1 MFADRHYDLRALRVL
16 PFLVLLACSPEPP
29 ARSALPQELAIAPG
43 QDSPIDR
50 ATLAAEAEH
59 AGMSAFR
66 LVVEGGEAFALRA
79 HSAREAA
86 RSLDVQT
93 YIWHPDLTGLALA
106 NALLEAAD
114 RGVRVR
120 LLLDDMDARA
130 KNAGLAALA
139 AHSHISVRLFN
150 PFVSRSGVLAK
161 IHEGL
166 WGFARLNG
174 RMHNKSWIADNRVAL
189 AGGRNLGD
197 EYFHASRE
205 LNFVDLDFA
214 MIGPV
219 VRDIS
224 ASFDKYWN
232 APTVVPIEQLDPEQV
247 NADALAR
254 LRTLLKARAE
264 AARTSRYAE
273 ASRMS
278 DALKRLAQGD
288 WSPAWSANYRFIS
301 DDPRKVSLAKGAPAR
316 AQVASALTPVL
327 GATQRKLTLISPYF
341 VPGGATPKL
350 ASLAASGKSVRILT
364 NSLASNDVTAVHSG
378 YAHYRE
384 PLLRAGVELFELK
397 RLGGATPSLLGS
409 SSASLHTKAFAVDDR
424 ILFVGSFNLDA
435 RSTWLNCEQGVLVE
449 ASALARQLALIFA
462 EHTTSGAAWRVQLH
476 DGALRWSAGEE
487 QSDREPSASFTRRT
501 LAWLS
506 GLLPLEAQL

>member
-1 MFADRHYDLRALRVL
+1 MSSLRALCEL
-16 PFLVLLACSPEPP
+16 SLLALLACSSEPP
-29 ARSALPQELAIAPG
+29 TRASLPMELAIAPG
-43 QDSPIDR
+43 QNSPIDR
-50 ATLAAEAEH
+50 ATLGVETEH

-66 LVVEGGEAFALRA
+66 LVVEGAEAFALRA

-93 YIWHPDLTGLALA
+93 HIWHPDLTGLALA
-106 NALLEAAD
+106 DALLEAAD

-139 AHSHISVRLFN
+139 AHPQISVRLFN

-166 WGFARLNG
+166 SGFTRLNG

-189 AGGRNLGD
+189 VGGRNLGD

-232 APTVVPIEQLDPEQV
+232 APTVVPIEQLDPEHV
-247 NADALAR
+247 NADALKQ
-254 LRTLLKARAE
+254 LRKELKARVQ
-264 AARTSRYAE
+264 AAQKSRYAE
-273 ASRMS
+273 ASRMR
-278 DALKRLAQGD
+278 DALERLAHGD
-288 WSPAWSANYRFIS
+288 WAPAWSANYRFVS
-301 DDPRKVSLAKGAPAR
+301 DDPGKVSLAERAPAR
-316 AQVASALTPVL
+316 AQVAAALAPVI

-341 VPGGATPKL
+341 VPGSATPKL
-350 ASLAASGKSVRILT
+350 ASLAQSGKSVRILT

-384 PLLRAGVELFELK
+384 PLLQAGVQLYELK
-397 RLGGATPSLLGS
+397 RLGGATTSLLGS
-409 SSASLHTKAFAVDDR
+409 SGASLHTKAFAVDDR

-449 ASALARQLALIFA
+449 ASKLARQLALIFA
-462 EHTTSGAAWRVQLH
+462 EHTTVQAAWRVELH
-476 DGALRWSAGEE
+476 DGALRWSAGEQHE
-487 QSDREPSASFTRRT
+487 EREPGASFTRRT